1 MLLICFSFF
10 DEYFFNILWCS
21 DMVMCCSFPV
31 LGSVYVRKLVLVWV
45 SHWDSLFDFVLH
57 FISRYLK
64 WALHVDKIHMCHS
77 KLQTLRMHFPFQF
90 TGRPIPLQ
98 NGCLFRINFTWY
110 IARFC
115 TGVNFLPR
123 YNNRGDSQRHVILWW
138 YHVNKCRAMRGNQSD
153 LARMR
158 KLPRCHVNTP

>member
-1 MLLICFSFF
+1 MLLICYSFF

-64 WALHVDKIHMCHS
+64 WALHVDKIHVCHS

-98 NGCLFRINFTWY
+98 NGCLFRIYMIHCEILYWSE
-110 IARFC
+110 
-115 TGVNFLPR
+115 FLAPVQQP
-123 YNNRGDSQRHVILWW
+123 GWLVAACHLWW